1 MLSWFVIAPTSPREA
16 SLPTPGSL
24 PPLQVL
30 WNPHLQM
37 CMKTNNFNPSRIR
50 TYTKSGG
57 GLPPTA
63 IQSSG
68 TSNLPPPALRSSHLQ
83 PAAQTFPARA
93 NFSTP
98 NNMSNKLPSLV
109 IVGRPNVGKS
119 TLFNRLT
126 GTRRSIVTN
135 EPGITRDRIYGKAE
149 WLGHQMEIVDTGG
162 IVPDDKA
169 LIPTEILR
177 QANIAIKKASL
188 LVLVVDSQA
197 GLTPLDEELARLLRA
212 TGKPF
217 VVAVNKVDATTQEN
231 NANVFHRLG
240 APIFPIAAEHGTGV
254 DDLLDAALKT
264 FDPSEKASATK
275 SADPIST
282 KHVGA
287 QHAAPQLGNT
297 SAPEIPSDID
307 PEYADAEI
315 ELADESA
322 DTNADRPTQV
332 AIIGRPNVGKSTLLN
347 RMVGE
352 ERSIVSPIPGTTMD
366 SVDTE
371 VEHEGRIY
379 TFVDTAG
386 IRRKGK
392 TTLVAEKLSVV
403 MARRGL
409 ERCDVALLIV
419 DGEQGV
425 TQGDAQIASYAE
437 QSGRSVI
444 IVMNKWDLAVEAARK
459 SAERDAATSKG
470 EARRAAHD
478 RRTEAAAKFSTTAQ
492 SRAKFKAGEARAAAS
507 RANRGKDGSHKGG
520 SREYSYAGAT
530 QGVHGFGDQDKSR
543 LLFDYE
549 KLVRGKLKFL
559 SYAPIVF
566 LSAKSGDR
574 ASKLFPLIDEVA
586 AARRKRIPTPEL
598 NRWLKEE
605 VDLQRGTTPKARP
618 VKIYYLTQAK
628 TSPPTFLIFTNQ
640 KDPLHFS
647 YQRFLEN
654 QIRKKWDFPGAPIRF
669 IQRLRKAERDTREPK
684 SREPKS
690 RAEARDVERKQHGPR
705 LMREHETKELDD

>member
-1 MLSWFVIAPTSPREA
+1 MP
-16 SLPTPGSL
+16 
-24 PPLQVL
+24 Q
-30 WNPHLQM
+30 
-37 CMKTNNFNPSRIR
+37 
-50 TYTKSGG
+50 
-57 GLPPTA
+57 
-63 IQSSG
+63 
-68 TSNLPPPALRSSHLQ
+68 
-83 PAAQTFPARA
+83 
-93 NFSTP
+93 
-98 NNMSNKLPSLV
+98 KLPSLV

-149 WLGHQMEIVDTGG
+149 WLGHKMEIVDTGG

-177 QANIAIKKASL
+177 QANIAIQKASL

-197 GLTPLDEELARLLRA
+197 GLTPLDEELARLLRT

-217 VVAVNKVDATTQEN
+217 VIAVNKVDALSQEV
-231 NANVFHRLG
+231 NAAQFHRLG
-240 APIFPIAAEHGTGV
+240 VPVFPIAAEHGTGV
-254 DDLLDAALKT
+254 DDLLDAALKQFST
-264 FDPSEKASATK
+264 DGHAHEPVEPKSKPAPHRDAAPAEGAVSDVATPDGAAADDKAS
-275 SADPIST
+275 
-282 KHVGA
+282 
-287 QHAAPQLGNT
+287 
-297 SAPEIPSDID
+297 
-307 PEYADAEI
+307 EYAEAEN
-315 ELADESA
+315 EFADE
-322 DTNADRPTQV
+322 DVQEDRPTQV

-347 RMVGE
+347 HMASE

-379 TFVDTAG
+379 NFVDTAG
-386 IRRKGK
+386 IRRKSK

-419 DGEQGV
+419 DGETGV

-444 IVMNKWDLAVEAARK
+444 IVMNKWDLAVEAARR

-470 EARRAAHD
+470 QARKDAHD
-478 RRTEAAAKFSTTAQ
+478 RRTEAAAKFSVSARTG
-492 SRAKFKAGEARAAAS
+492 AKFKAGKAQASAAQSSGKRSDAG
-507 RANRGKDGSHKGG
+507 NRG
-520 SREYSYAGAT
+520 SRGHSFPGAMP
-530 QGVHGFGDQDKSR
+530 GIHGFSDLDKSR

-549 KLVRGKLKFL
+549 QLVRDKLKFL

-574 ASKLFPLIDEVA
+574 ASKLFPLIDQVA
-586 AARRKRIPTPEL
+586 AARKKRIPTPEL
-598 NRWLKEE
+598 NRWLKEDI
-605 VDLQRGTTPKARP
+605 DLQRGTTPKARP
-618 VKIYYLTQAK
+618 VKIYYMTQAK

-640 KDPLHFS
+640 KTPLHFS

-654 QIRKKWDFPGAPIRF
+654 QLRAKWDFPGAPVRF
-669 IQRLRKAERDTREPK
+669 LQRLRRPERDTRTPE
-684 SREPKS
+684 S
-690 RAEARDVERKQHGPR
+690 RAEARETERKQHGPR
-705 LMREHETKELDD
+705 LMREHETKEIDE